1 MGKIGILQGLFKYV
15 GCSDLSHE
23 PRSDVASFTVLPKLI
38 ISAVFQNFSKTHQ
51 KQVSKTPDQLIPVI
65 YLSYSDEVPPSNK

>member
-23 PRSDVASFTVLPKLI
+23 PRSDVASSTVYDLREQKHRVYYIETQLLNFT
-38 ISAVFQNFSKTHQ
+38 H
-51 KQVSKTPDQLIPVI
+51 
-65 YLSYSDEVPPSNK
+65 E